1 MNRQEL
7 VSIASELRKIGNE
20 AQKVLGCGFNEVIFQ
35 NALAIEFRKRKIEY
49 LKEVNIEIFYKGE
62 SVGVDRPDFFIT
74 KINSMDA
81 PILLELKIA
90 DKISD
95 SHRTQL
101 KSYCT
106 SLPKNSNPA
115 LKGFAGGVL
124 MAFPQNDLEGL
135 AQVKVFLVDP
145 DFSCLVD
152 DQQEEDG
159 KLAAEKLKH
168 REGKKTGKR
177 KGA

>member
-1 MNRQEL
+1 MNRQAL
-7 VSIASELRKIGNE
+7 ISVASELRKIGNE
-20 AQKVLGCGFNEVIFQ
+20 VQKILGCGFNEVIFQ

-74 KINSMDA
+74 KINSLDA

-90 DKISD
+90 DKIND
-95 SHRTQL
+95 GHRTQL

-115 LKGFAGGVL
+115 LKGFAGGIL
-124 MAFPQNDLEGL
+124 MAFPQNDIEGSSK
-135 AQVKVFLVDP
+135 VKIFMVDP
-145 DFSCLVD
+145 DFINLMD
-152 DQQEEDG
+152 DQQAEDDR
-159 KLAAEKLKH
+159 LAAEKLKNN
-168 REGKKTGKR
+168 EEKKK
-177 KGA
+177 KQKKN